1 MDKKENFKNGKVY
14 KIIDKTN
21 GNVYIGSTCQTL
33 SQRLTQHKANYK
45 QYLKG
50 NTGNNTTSFE
60 ILKNNNY
67 EIVLLENCNN
77 ITSKDELHTRERYYI
92 DSLECVNK
100 CRPGVF
106 NELGKEQYKKHW
118 VENNKDKLDSYKGK
132 YKGKYKETLHKI
144 YLRKK
149 ENETEENKQKR
160 KEYHQEHYKN
170 NKTKYLESSKRQ
182 NEKLKEALK
191 LLKLVEQGIITL
203 EPIPK

>member
-1 MDKKENFKNGKVY
+1 MDKKEKFKNGKVY

-77 ITSKDELHTRERYYI
+77 ITSKDELHNRERYYI

-203 EPIPK
+203 EQISK

>member
-50 NTGNNTTSFE
+50 NRGNNTTSFE